1 MVRVTSREREVTCDG
16 RLCRFR
22 ARVLLPPLSKG
33 YLKLTS
39 FDLRTLGWD
48 DSFAAEL
55 PDGLVPGKVA
65 RVHSSGVVVLVNGR
79 EEHVEFSSRIT
90 LPCVG
95 DWVALRP
102 DDRTEVVSVLPRRT
116 ALVRGG
122 VAEDSLSQT
131 LAANVDVVFVV
142 EPSSLEGRRG
152 DPNLGRIERLL
163 ALAWES
169 GATPVVLLTKS
180 DLVGARI
187 GEIVVNVM
195 AAAPGVDVHA
205 VCSMTGDGVDIVAAY
220 LGVGRTAVLAGPSG
234 AGKSTLVNALA
245 GTDLMDTQQVR
256 ASDGRGRHT
265 TVHRELLVLPSVG
278 LIIDTP
284 GLRRVA
290 LASGGEGLESVFSDI
305 EELAQGCR
313 FDDCAHSGEPGC
325 AVVEA
330 IETGELPQRRLDSW
344 FKLRREAEWVAS
356 RTDWRLRQERARQWK
371 TIHKEMRRAGRNR
384 P

>member
-1 MVRVTSREREVTCDG
+1 MT
-16 RLCRFR
+16 R
-22 ARVLLPPLSKG
+22 AFFPVLLSKG
-33 YLKLTS
+33 SPPLTS
-39 FDLRTLGWD
+39 LDLKTLGWD
-48 DSFAAEL
+48 DTTEL
-55 PDGLVPGKVA
+55 PDGCTPGKIA
-65 RVHSSGVVVLVNGR
+65 RVHSSGAVVIVDGQ
-79 EEHVEFSSRIT
+79 EQHIEYSSRIT

-95 DWVALRP
+95 DWVAIK
-102 DDRTEVVSVLPRRT
+102 DGTIVTVLPRRT

-131 LAANVDVVFVV
+131 LASNVDVIFVV

-169 GATPVVLLTKS
+169 GAQPVVLLTKS
-180 DLVGARI
+180 DLVGERI
-187 GEIVVNVM
+187 GEILAGVM
-195 AAAPGVDVHA
+195 GAAPGVDVHA
-205 VCSMTGDGVDIVAAY
+205 VSSTTGDGVEIVASY
-220 LGVGRTAVLAGPSG
+220 LGTGRAAVLVRPSG

-245 GTDLMDTQQVR
+245 GETLMETQEIR

-265 TVHRELLVLPSVG
+265 TVHRELLVLPRGG

-284 GLRRVA
+284 GLRRVS
-290 LASGGEGLESVFSDI
+290 LATGGEGLESVFTDI
-305 EELAQGCR
+305 EELAEQCR
-313 FDDCAHSGEPGC
+313 FDDCAHRGEPGC

-344 FKLRREAEWVAS
+344 FKLNREAEWIAS
-356 RTDWRLRQERARQWK
+356 RTDARLRQERARQWK

>member
-1 MVRVTSREREVTCDG
+1 
-16 RLCRFR
+16 
-22 ARVLLPPLSKG
+22 
-33 YLKLTS
+33 LTS
-39 FDLRTLGWD
+39 LDLKTLGWD
-48 DSFAAEL
+48 DTTEL
-55 PDGLVPGKVA
+55 PAGCIPGKIA
-65 RVHSSGVVVLVNGR
+65 RVHSSGAVVIVDGQ
-79 EEHVEFSSRIT
+79 EQHIEYSSRIT

-95 DWVALRP
+95 DWVAIK
-102 DDRTEVVSVLPRRT
+102 DGTIVTVLPRRT

-131 LAANVDVVFVV
+131 LASNVDVIFVV

-169 GATPVVLLTKS
+169 GAQPVVLLTKS
-180 DLVGARI
+180 DLVGERI
-187 GEIVVNVM
+187 AEIMANVM
-195 AAAPGVDVHA
+195 GAAPGVDVHA
-205 VCSMTGDGVDIVAAY
+205 VSSMNGDGVEVVASY
-220 LGVGRTAVLAGPSG
+220 LGIGRTAVLVGPSG

-245 GTDLMDTQQVR
+245 GVTLMETQDVR

-265 TVHRELLVLPSVG
+265 TVHRELLVLPRGG

-284 GLRRVA
+284 GLRRVS
-290 LASGGEGLESVFSDI
+290 LAKGGEGLESVFTDI
-305 EELAQGCR
+305 EELAELCR
-313 FDDCAHSGEPGC
+313 FDDCAHRGEPDC

-330 IETGELPQRRLDSW
+330 VETGELPQRRLDSW
-344 FKLRREAEWVAS
+344 FKLNREAEWIAS
-356 RTDWRLRQERARQWK
+356 RTDARLRQERARQWK

>member
-1 MVRVTSREREVTCDG
+1 MTSLD
-16 RLCRFR
+16 
-22 ARVLLPPLSKG
+22 
-33 YLKLTS
+33 LT
-39 FDLRTLGWD
+39 TLGWD
-48 DSFAAEL
+48 DAFAAEL
-55 PDGLVPGKVA
+55 PEGCTPGKVA
-65 RVHSSGVVVLVNGR
+65 RVHSSGAVVIVDGQER
-79 EEHVEFSSRIT
+79 HIEYSSRIT

-95 DWVALRP
+95 DWAAIKDGTIL
-102 DDRTEVVSVLPRRT
+102 TILPRRT

-131 LAANVDVVFVV
+131 LASNVDVIFVV

-169 GATPVVLLTKS
+169 GAQPVVLLTKS
-180 DLVGARI
+180 DLVGERI
-187 GEIVVNVM
+187 GEIMSDVLS
-195 AAAPGVDVHA
+195 AAPGVDVHA
-205 VCSMTGDGVDIVAAY
+205 VSSMTGDGVEIVASY
-220 LGVGRTAVLAGPSG
+220 LGIGRTAVLAGPSG

-245 GTDLMDTQQVR
+245 GTTLMQTQEVR

-265 TVHRELLVLPSVG
+265 TVHRELLVLSRGG

-284 GLRRVA
+284 GLRRVS
-290 LASGGEGLESVFSDI
+290 LATGGEGLESVFSDI
-305 EELAQGCR
+305 EELAEQCR
-313 FDDCAHSGEPGC
+313 FDDCAHIGEPGC
-325 AVVEA
+325 AVIEA

-344 FKLRREAEWVAS
+344 FKLNREAEWIAS
-356 RTDWRLRQERARQWK
+356 RTDARLRQERARQWR